1 MIAFLEGV
9 IAHISATSLII
20 NVGGVGYKVFVT
32 PPTLSKV
39 VGEPIKLFTYH
50 KSTDDGQA
58 LFGFPEASTL
68 DFFELL
74 LTVSGVG
81 PKSALSILSYGNPDT
96 LQEAIARQDT
106 SLFSQI
112 GGIGKKTAERI
123 IVELKDKV
131 GNLPGQ
137 TLTGSSNEILSALAG
152 LGYSAGEVRHVIQQ
166 LDLNA
171 PVEEQIRQALKLLS
185 KG

>member
-1 MIAFLEGV
+1 MIAFLEGI
-9 IAHISATSLII
+9 IAHISSNSLIV

-32 PPTLSKV
+32 PSTLAAPLGS
-39 VGEPIKLFTYH
+39 PIKLYTFH
-50 KSTDDGQA
+50 KSSDDGQA
-58 LFGFPEASTL
+58 LFGFPEPQTL

-81 PKSALSILSYGNPDT
+81 PKIALTILSYGNPDT
-96 LQEAIARQDT
+96 LKEAIARQDT

-112 GGIGKKTAERI
+112 GGVGKKTAERI

-131 GNLPGQ
+131 GSLPGQ
-137 TLTGSSNEILSALAG
+137 SPAGDSNDILSALAG
-152 LGYSAGEVRHVIQQ
+152 LGYSAHEVRQVVQQ
-166 LDLNA
+166 IDLAA

-185 KG
+185 K